1 MSEEMTPSDAP
12 MQRANAPPTC
22 SSASS
27 KATRRLADEEN
38 RHSDM
43 VTKTARLREQCLAR
57 DAAEAGAKKNE
68 AKRAQEVSID

>member
-1 MSEEMTPSDAP
+1 VFER
-12 MQRANAPPTC
+12 QQQ
-22 SSASS
+22 SA
-27 KATRRLADEEN
+27 RRLADEEK